1 MSATRL
7 KAGED
12 VEKLRL
18 VFRTLYR
25 LYRFSLVLLHKYN
38 YANLSHNSFMKIQLE
53 SFIYCSEKNQIY
65 SKLVLAKLV
74 FIIVSQSNVNTWW
87 TNTETVKSVSLRIP
101 RFGLKINENCFDRLE
116 A

>member
-18 VFRTLYR
+18 VFRT

-65 SKLVLAKLV
+65 SKLVLAELV

-87 TNTETVKSVSLRIP
+87 TNTEIITVKSISL
-101 RFGLKINENCFDRLE
+101 
-116 A
+116 